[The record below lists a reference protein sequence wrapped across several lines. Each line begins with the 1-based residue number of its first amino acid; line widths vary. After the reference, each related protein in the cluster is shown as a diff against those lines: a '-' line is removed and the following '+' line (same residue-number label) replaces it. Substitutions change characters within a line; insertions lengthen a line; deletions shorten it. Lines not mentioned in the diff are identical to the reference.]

1 MPTLDMAD
9 RMLLAESTSPDRIE
23 LYNNF
28 IYQVVN
34 ISCGGVK
41 LHRRLFHARP
51 AQDSWAIGRNNITS
65 VPAGCRTVEN
75 RGREIT
81 FGRFLRKLNAD
92 SCEMKELI
100 KPIAIIE

>member
-9 RMLLAESTSPDRIE
+9 RMLLAELASPDRIE

-34 ISCGGVK
+34 VSCCGVE
-41 LHRRLFHARP
+41 LHRQLFHARP
-51 AQDSWAIGRNNITS
+51 AQDYWTIGRNNITS

-92 SCEMKELI
+92 SREMKELI
-100 KPIAIIE
+100 KPITIIE

>member
-1 MPTLDMAD
+1 MPRLDVTG
-9 RMLLAESTSPDRIE
+9 RMLLAESASPDRIE

-34 ISCGGVK
+34 VSCGGVK
-41 LHRRLFHARP
+41 LHRQLFHARP
-51 AQDSWAIGRNNITS
+51 AQDYWAIGRNNITS
-65 VPAGCRTVEN
+65 APAGCRTVEN

-92 SCEMKELI
+92 SREMKELI
-100 KPIAIIE
+100 KPITIIE

>member
-9 RMLLAESTSPDRIE
+9 RMLLAESASPDRIE

-41 LHRRLFHARP
+41 LHRQLFHARP
-51 AQDSWAIGRNNITS
+51 AQDYWAIGRNNLTS
-65 VPAGCRTVEN
+65 APAGCRTVEN

-92 SCEMKELI
+92 SREMKELI